1 MNKIVEALK
10 KAGTFFIATE
20 DGEQPRVRPF
30 GAVLEYD
37 GKPYLCTGNTKPC
50 FAQMKANPKVE
61 ISATYPDH
69 TWLRLTAKVEP
80 IDNDSI
86 RAAMLEEYPELKGMY
101 HVGDGIFEVLEIKEA
116 SRGIYSFV
124 AEPVKL

>member
-1 MNKIVEALK
+1 
-10 KAGTFFIATE
+10 
-20 DGEQPRVRPF
+20 
-30 GAVLEYD
+30 
-37 GKPYLCTGNTKPC
+37 
-50 FAQMKANPKVE
+50 MKANPKVE

-101 HVGDGIFEVLEIKEA
+101 HVGDCIFEVLEIKDA
-116 SRGIYSFV
+116 SGGIYSFV